1 MTFHVGQQV
10 VCVDEKLG
18 AASGILLPVTLRAVY
33 TIRATHTITWL
44 GCEYIGLH
52 FDEIVNVPHPSAFGV
67 VEWYYNSIQFRPV
80 VKTDISIFTAML
92 NPTPHRENIDA

>member
-10 VCVDEKLG
+10 VCVDDRLFNCEGKVR
-18 AASGILLPVTLRAVY
+18 PVCLRAVY
-33 TIRATHTITWL
+33 TIRAVRTFHHGGT
-44 GCEYIGLH
+44 EYTGVHL
-52 FDEIVNVPHPSAFGV
+52 DEIVNEPRPCVLGV
-67 VEWYYNSIQFRPV
+67 VEWYYSPTMFRPV